1 MRAYFEKLLD
11 SSQQQKQLPLIFHCS
26 LLYFQV
32 PCSVLHWHLII
43 GGGWQF
49 CLQPYSMRHC
59 ITAQPNKHLQL
70 AGVMVLV
77 YGL

>member
-11 SSQQQKQLPLIFHCS
+11 SSQQQNSFLLIFP
-26 LLYFQV
+26 LLIVYFQV

-49 CLQPYSMRHC
+49 VSCPTYATL